1 MSRDPVS
8 ELIIGIKNAGKAG
21 KDSVK
26 FPYSNFK
33 MAVAEVLQ
41 KENYIKSA
49 SKIGKAPK
57 RKLEVEVAYKGKNVP
72 KIKDVV
78 RVSKL
83 SKRIYNGAKEIKSVK
98 RGYGVA
104 IVSTSKGIMTDKEA
118 KKAKIGGEVLFKIW

>member
-104 IVSTSKGIMTDKEA
+104 IVSTSKGIMTNKEA